1 MPLDAEDALR
11 KLQDVPQR
19 FQKFSQ
25 ALNSFGRFI
34 NGVLRATGALL
45 GIFIL
50 HQLFFWLSSDPERAF
65 DYAAQFLEIV
75 EICWDLFG
83 LAWNPL
89 SEIANSAILPLWNGF
104 TFYIVEPAIFTV
116 LEAFSL
122 IFLRQNYKGF
132 ISESA
137 LPYGGF
143 SCDPT
148 DQVSMAWCGRASAYD
163 ARLAA
168 STSQTAESSIVLG
181 PETARRLAETGGLDF
196 DIPVIDLT
204 DLIVALDGLTTQA
217 IVMVGSLADLFFG
230 IAFNLVETSVVF
242 VFDAAWT
249 IVKTVFDLLKLI
261 VKSGMLQT
269 ILGIGIDFII
279 IMIVEIGVPLLTAAI
294 DAVVCVFQFFLWKS
308 WGEQLR
314 CADAKCFRG
323 PDASSDWI
331 IFTSIPA
338 VTARFGGILEATL
351 NSNTGKSFSGGQS
364 FDLGISDL
372 GSLFP
377 ATETASECAACFV
390 CKFPEFRF
398 LWLGFA
404 ATISTFNADNFNK
417 FHGNVS
423 ETCMTNG
430 SFYTDVLCGPRT
442 DETLNMDFA
451 QWSSL
456 YKAGYADFDPELV
469 EAYATKMRTRSEEL
483 GGAAGGQEGELTL
496 EAANAWFERNAGACT
511 GPDFGPDSYCG
522 SCRDQLTKYKCTAAS
537 ACECTWN
544 AGAAVPFDKAAA
556 RFTYFMCRLM
566 RESPAGLQE
575 DESPQRYS
583 EHAVD
588 SLSYITSQWAYD
600 SCRRFKHT
608 VFGAISRAAHDTAL
622 EVSMCI
628 EGVITPLLSALQPR
642 MLILFFVQMPQ
653 EKWRARRT
661 KNTVSER
668 ARATKPAIFFVS

>member
-1 MPLDAEDALR
+1 
-11 KLQDVPQR
+11 V
-19 FQKFSQ
+19 
-25 ALNSFGRFI
+25 
-34 NGVLRATGALL
+34 
-45 GIFIL
+45 
-50 HQLFFWLSSDPERAF
+50 
-65 DYAAQFLEIV
+65 
-75 EICWDLFG
+75 
-83 LAWNPL
+83 
-89 SEIANSAILPLWNGF
+89 
-104 TFYIVEPAIFTV
+104 FTV

-122 IFLRQNYKGF
+122 IFLRKKYNG
-132 ISESA
+132 IIPESA
-137 LPYGGF
+137 LEYGGF
-143 SCDPT
+143 TCDPS
-148 DQVSMAWCGRASAYD
+148 DQVSMTWCGRANAYD

-168 STSQTAESSIVLG
+168 SGSESAQNSVVIG
-181 PETARRLAETGGLDF
+181 PETARRLSESGLDF

-204 DLIVALDGLTTQA
+204 ALVGALDGLSTQA
-217 IVMVGSLADLFFG
+217 IVMIGSLADLFFG
-230 IAFNLVETSVVF
+230 VAYNLVETSIVF
-242 VFDAAWT
+242 IFDAAWT
-249 IVKTVFDLLKLI
+249 IVKTAFDLLKLV

-269 ILGIGIDFII
+269 ILSIGIDFII

-294 DAVVCVFQFFLWKS
+294 DAIVCAFQFFLWSS

-372 GSLFP
+372 GNLFP